1 MILVRFQDIIIIFEG
16 ERVICD
22 FKEWT
27 EAVLDIYLNLNYC
40 LLHVRYFKLILRHV
54 YLEVFEF
61 ISDVLDLFLDVVFLM
76 IELDIVV
83 LLYVAHQALNSAFIF
98 VHFRSQMI
106 FFAKVHVSHFI
117 KGLIVYFEEIFY
129 LHLMLIQFI
138 HHLLFLWDIRMFKLD
153 YLFLNLLGHLCQNY
167 VFVAAMISNAQFAIK
182 SLIYATAVLN
192 LLVLVFLTV
201 KFARV
206 VAEIT

>member
-1 MILVRFQDIIIIFEG
+1 
-16 ERVICD
+16 
-22 FKEWT
+22 
-27 EAVLDIYLNLNYC
+27 
-40 LLHVRYFKLILRHV
+40 
-54 YLEVFEF
+54 
-61 ISDVLDLFLDVVFLM
+61 
-76 IELDIVV
+76 
-83 LLYVAHQALNSAFIF
+83 
-98 VHFRSQMI
+98 
-106 FFAKVHVSHFI
+106 
-117 KGLIVYFEEIFY
+117 
-129 LHLMLIQFI
+129 
-138 HHLLFLWDIRMFKLD
+138 MFKLD